1 MILVKEY
8 TLIWEPSLGFIL
20 IDNKTMIEKCISEA
34 EAFSWSKKQD
44 ISISRSADTRMDEI
58 LGFKTYGRTW
68 RNINVDIRN

>member
-1 MILVKEY
+1 MILKEEY
-8 TLIWEPSLGFIL
+8 TLIWKPSSGFIL
-20 IDNKTMIEKCISEA
+20 IDNETMIEKCISEA
-34 EAFSWSKKQD
+34 EAFKWSKKQD

>member
-34 EAFSWSKKQD
+34 EAFSWSKKKD
-44 ISISRSADTRMDEI
+44 ISISRSADTRMDEM

-68 RNINVDIRN
+68 RNINIDIRN